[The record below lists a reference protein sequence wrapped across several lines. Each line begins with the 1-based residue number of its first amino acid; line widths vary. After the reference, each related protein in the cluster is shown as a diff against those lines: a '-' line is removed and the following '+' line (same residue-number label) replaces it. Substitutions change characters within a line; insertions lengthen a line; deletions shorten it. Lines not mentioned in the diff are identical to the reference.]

1 MAGDVRTILHKIHVE
16 GPKGQYFVKTPNNV
30 MGIVS
35 RHRAESPTASVAMK
49 MFRAVLMPEKQKYTN
64 LDFWIL
70 EFCTKSMWKVQ
81 KASILSKHP
90 TMSWA

>member
-30 MGIVS
+30 IGIVS

-64 LDFWIL
+64 LDACL
-70 EFCTKSMWKVQ
+70 
-81 KASILSKHP
+81 
-90 TMSWA
+90 